1 MKHLMA
7 SIIFITIIVSFT
19 TTTFAGWLIFHKP
32 AFRGKVI
39 DTDTK
44 EPIEGAVVVAIY
56 KTHTIIGGPAGGD
69 SSVIKVKETLT
80 DKKGE
85 FIFPSYTTI
94 TQPNAREFH
103 TRFIIYKPGHGS
115 YPYNR
120 ITPPGHISLQTK
132 ERFFLAESFGKQGE
146 IIESAGPRMGSRHKV
161 TFGVVELP
169 RLRTWKERR
178 KANPSS
184 ISDIPKSKWPLL
196 KEMIEKE
203 DKWLRHNKGWR
214 R

>member
-7 SIIFITIIVSFT
+7 SIVFITIIFSFT
-19 TTTFAGWLIFHKP
+19 VSAFGGWLIFHKP

-39 DTDTK
+39 DTETK

-56 KTHTIIGGPAGGD
+56 NTHTIIGGPAGGA

-94 TQPNAREFH
+94 TQPNAREYY
-103 TRFIIYKPGHGS
+103 TEFIIYKPGHGS
-115 YPYNR
+115 YPKKR
-120 ITPPGHISLQTK
+120 ISPPGSISLQTK

-146 IIESAGPRMGSRHKV
+146 IRESSGPRMDSRHKV

-169 RLRTWKERR
+169 KLKTRKERLDTIPGKPMDFGVKKLPLFY
-178 KANPSS
+178 KAIN
-184 ISDIPKSKWPLL
+184 
-196 KEMIEKE
+196 EE
-203 DKWLRHNKGWR
+203 NKRFGLGEVK
-214 R
+214 

>member
-7 SIIFITIIVSFT
+7 SIVFITIIFSFT
-19 TTTFAGWLIFHKP
+19 VSAFGGWLIFHKP

-39 DTDTK
+39 DTETK

-56 KTHTIIGGPAGGD
+56 NTHTIIGGPAGGD

-94 TQPNAREFH
+94 TQPNAREYY
-103 TRFIIYKPGHGS
+103 TEFIIYKPGHGS
-115 YPYNR
+115 YPKKR
-120 ITPPGHISLQTK
+120 ISPPGSISVQTK
-132 ERFFLAESFGKQGE
+132 ERLFLAESFGKQGE
-146 IIESAGPRMGSRHKV
+146 IIESSGPRMGSRHKV

-169 RLRTWKERR
+169 RLRTWKERW
-178 KANPSS
+178 KTNMIS
-184 ISDIPKSKWPLL
+184 ISDIPENRWSLL
-196 KEMIEKE
+196 HNMIEKE